1 MVLPVTLLILTVI
14 ILIAV
19 KIGHIYKNKINF
31 FLEGLNRGFSIIE
44 VRTLWQC
51 ASACELADPVSLFL
65 SLPEL
70 TKCISQI
77 KHKAEVQASESLQKL
92 LSKLYDFRTK
102 TEAEADKKRGLD
114 STRSLTNGQK
124 LRIILRGKG
133 VFASEIV
140 NNGREIIIRIP
151 TQQGQITVEGTEWIG
166 KTLSVYLWRK
176 EDARY
181 VFDTVVTREGLFL
194 GKPSLF
200 LQHSANL
207 VRTQKRNAVRAK
219 CHIYSDLYILTEK
232 TINYSKV
239 ETKPGY
245 KCIIEDIS
253 EKGALIRIGGK
264 GVPNIQI
271 RLQFQLQNKLVVMFG
286 VIRTVEYNEELKQS
300 RLHFECIH
308 LDDIM
313 RNHVLSYVY
322 NILPQSEK
330 EIFDALSYTDEDE
343 KADAE
348 SKEDENQ
355 NETVSARMEQE
366 VSSSIPDYNKIKDTT
381 EPDDDYS
388 IEIPEDDSD
397 DMEDTL

>member
-92 LSKLYDFRTK
+92 LSKLYDFR
-102 TEAEADKKRGLD
+102 
-114 STRSLTNGQK
+114 K
-124 LRIILRGKG
+124 LRIILPGKG

-166 KTLSVYLWRK
+166 KTISVYLWRK

>member
-1 MVLPVTLLILTVI
+1 M
-14 ILIAV
+14 
-19 KIGHIYKNKINF
+19 
-31 FLEGLNRGFSIIE
+31 
-44 VRTLWQC
+44 
-51 ASACELADPVSLFL
+51 
-65 SLPEL
+65 
-70 TKCISQI
+70 
-77 KHKAEVQASESLQKL
+77 
-92 LSKLYDFRTK
+92 
-102 TEAEADKKRGLD
+102 
-114 STRSLTNGQK
+114 
-124 LRIILRGKG
+124 
-133 VFASEIV
+133 
-140 NNGREIIIRIP
+140 
-151 TQQGQITVEGTEWIG
+151 
-166 KTLSVYLWRK
+166 
-176 EDARY
+176 
-181 VFDTVVTREGLFL
+181 
-194 GKPSLF
+194 
-200 LQHSANL
+200 
-207 VRTQKRNAVRAK
+207 
-219 CHIYSDLYILTEK
+219 YILTEK

-366 VSSSIPDYNKIKDTT
+366 VSSSIPDYNTIKDTT